1 MIVMEKE
8 RINKAATAI
17 DAYKERNTWPKL
29 DPLPEAAETT
39 PDAYPMHA
47 LGKVLGEAARAIA
60 DDVQAPDALVAGS
73 VLAAASLAAQPL
85 ANVVLPHGQRCPL
98 SLFIVSSGQS
108 GDRKSA
114 ADAVAGSEIE
124 EARRR
129 DAREYAKE
137 LQRYEDAKASKGIRC
152 HEPRPSC
159 AGVQAGI
166 RHGAAVARAVGAGA
180 DHPIG
185 KAPDRPAA
193 QYRIQGTGR

>member
-137 LQRYEDAKASKGIRC
+137 LQRYEDAKASKGKGDP
-152 HEPRPSC
+152 EPEVPTPKTLTTSNATVEGLSRLLKAQSS
-159 AGVQAGI
+159 
-166 RHGAAVARAVGAGA
+166 VGLFSAEGGEMLGG
-180 DHPIG
+180 HIS
-185 KAPDRPAA
+185 R
-193 QYRIQGTGR
+193 